1 MLAHAP
7 ISSRSHAMDTTTLL
21 TSQRD
26 PAEGRLHRTP
36 AAPLQPGWVRLA
48 VRRVSITTNNVTYAL
63 FGERMSYWQFFPSGQ
78 EGWGIVPVWGFADVV
93 GSATPE
99 VAVGTRYY
107 GYWPLAD
114 TVDLQPT
121 KVSASGF
128 VDGAAHRAALPS
140 TYNRYNTAPSG
151 QKAQDEAALAIM
163 RPLFGTAFLLTDFLQ
178 ENDWFG
184 ARQLVLSSAS
194 SKTAYATA
202 WCVRDLLSQGQGP
215 AVQRIGLTSR
225 ANADFVARLGLYDRV
240 LGYDEIAS
248 IDAAQPTAFA
258 DFSGSAEQRAALHH
272 HLRDALRHSAVIGAT
287 QFSAGARDSPLPG
300 ARPTFFFAP
309 DRRRKRLDDWGPAAL
324 MQRVEDSQSRFLQQ
338 MMSGPA
344 PALRIV
350 THHGLEA
357 ARGVLAELARGRID
371 PAAGHVIELP

>member
-1 MLAHAP
+1 
-7 ISSRSHAMDTTTLL
+7 MDITTLL

-26 PAEGRLHRTP
+26 PAEGRLHTVRS
-36 AAPLQPGWVRLA
+36 ASLQAGWVRLA

-63 FGERMSYWQFFPSGQ
+63 FGERMSYWQFFPTEQ
-78 EGWGIVPVWGFADVV
+78 QGWGIVPVWGFADVV
-93 GSATPE
+93 ESNVPE
-99 VAVGTRYY
+99 IAVGTRFF

-114 TVDLQPT
+114 TVDVQPT

-128 VDGAAHRAALPS
+128 VDGAAHRADLPS
-140 TYNRYNTAPSG
+140 TYNRYTAVPSN
-151 QKAQDEAALAIM
+151 QPPPHEAALAIM

-202 WCVRDLLSQGQGP
+202 WCARDLLAQGQGP
-215 AVQRIGLTSR
+215 VVRLIGLTSR
-225 ANADFVARLGLYDRV
+225 ANADFVRRLGFYDRV
-240 LGYDEIAS
+240 LAYDEIAS
-248 IDAAQPTAFA
+248 IDAALPTVFA

-287 QFSAGARDSPLPG
+287 QFSAGSREAPLPG
-300 ARPTFFFAP
+300 AKPTFFFAP
-309 DRRRKRLDDWGPAAL
+309 DRRRKRLDDWGPAVL

-338 MMSGPA
+338 MLSGPT
-344 PALRIV
+344 PGLRIV
-350 THHGLEA
+350 THGGLEA
-357 ARGVLAELARGRID
+357 ARAVMAELASGRID
-371 PAAGHVIELP
+371 PAVGHVIDVS

>member
-1 MLAHAP
+1 
-7 ISSRSHAMDTTTLL
+7 MDITTLL

-26 PAEGRLHRTP
+26 PAEGRLHSAG
-36 AAPLQPGWVRLA
+36 AAALQPGWVRLA

-78 EGWGIVPVWGFADVV
+78 PGWGVVPVWGYADVV
-93 GSATPE
+93 DSTVPE
-99 VAVGTRYY
+99 VAVGTRFF

-114 TVDLQPT
+114 TVDLLPT

-128 VDGAAHRAALPS
+128 TDSAAHRAQLPS
-140 TYNRYNTAPSG
+140 TYNRYTAVPTG
-151 QKAQDEAALAIM
+151 QPAATEAALAIM

-202 WCVRDLLSQGQGP
+202 WCARELLASGQGLS
-215 AVQRIGLTSR
+215 VRVIGLTSR
-225 ANADFVARLGLYDRV
+225 ANADFVRRLGFYDRV

-248 IDAAQPTAFA
+248 IDAALPTVFC
-258 DFSGSAEQRAALHH
+258 DFSGSAEQRERLHR
-272 HLRDALRHSAVIGAT
+272 HLGDALRHSAVIGAT
-287 QFSAGARDSPLPG
+287 QFSAGTHEAPLPG
-300 ARPTFFFAP
+300 AKPTFFFAP
-309 DRRRKRLDDWGPAAL
+309 DRRRKRLEDWGPALL

-338 MMSGPA
+338 VLSGPT
-344 PALRIV
+344 PALRMA
-350 THHGLEA
+350 THRGLAA
-357 ARGVLAELARGRID
+357 ARDVMADLARGRID
-371 PAAGHVIELP
+371 PAVGHVIDLS